1 MRGDLDKLVAFVKNE
16 FPVNA
21 GEISDAI
28 ELLSLALDG
37 LLEHTSIAL
46 TQSQHDR
53 NFAKSKELVSLS
65 EEVSDFQSEIIKWS
79 NGLQDEVVAAEEDDS
94 NDTDEEEDTAP
105 REGNPL
111 PNYAEYRVDQ
121 SVPHTLYESFTH
133 KKACAFTFC
142 GRKYQARDWKD
153 LLIQVCDLLSNIDPN
168 KIMSFIDDRSMVG
181 SRIHYFGTKHVPY
194 KNEKLTNTDV
204 YVWIN
209 LSSNG
214 KRNIIR
220 KMLKKFNIPI
230 TEFLVYLRADYTP
243 LHPSYR
249 ADAEID
255 DNLADDEKVGAYVRN
270 AMRKLSEQNVALSKA
285 DLSLMLSKEGTKR
298 LFDVDYPFLKPYDA
312 SVDLAMQ
319 IKENGYGRYWKEVF
333 ILGGKKYLVTSQWYE
348 RSRDMFKNWFC
359 ASTSSSS

>member
-1 MRGDLDKLVAFVKNE
+1 MQGDLEKLFSFVKNE
-16 FPVNA
+16 FPKDA
-21 GEISDAI
+21 GEISEAI

-37 LLEHTSIAL
+37 LLEHANVAL
-46 TQSQHDR
+46 TQSQRER
-53 NFAKSKELVSLS
+53 NYAKSKDLVSFS
-65 EEVSDFQSEIIKWS
+65 EEVSDIQSEIIKLGT
-79 NGLQDEVVAAEEDDS
+79 GLQDEVAAAEEEDNGEADD
-94 NDTDEEEDTAP
+94 DEDAVSQ
-105 REGNPL
+105 EGKPL

-133 KKACAFTFC
+133 KKACAFSFR
-142 GRKYQARDWKD
+142 GKNYPVRDWKD
-153 LLIQVCDLLSNIDPN
+153 LLIQVCDLLSDIDSS
-168 KIMSFIDDRSMVG
+168 KMMSFIDDRSMVG

-194 KNEKLTNTDV
+194 KNEKLSNMDV

-243 LHPSYR
+243 LHPSSR
-249 ADAEID
+249 ADMEID
-255 DNLADDEKVGAYVRN
+255 DNLTDDEKVGAYVRN
-270 AMRKLSEQNVALSKA
+270 AMRKLSEQNVPLSKA

-312 SVDLAMQ
+312 SVDLVIQ

-333 ILGGKKYLVTSQWYE
+333 TFGGIKYLVSSQWYE
-348 RSRDMFKNWFC
+348 RSRELFDKWYRVTKHND
-359 ASTSSSS
+359 

>member
-1 MRGDLDKLVAFVKNE
+1 MQGDLDRLVAFVKKE
-16 FPVNA
+16 FPVDA

-28 ELLSLALDG
+28 EILSLVLDG

-53 NFAKSKELVSLS
+53 NFAKSKELVSFS
-65 EEVSDFQSEIIKWS
+65 EDVSDVQSEIIKWS
-79 NGLQDEVVAAEEDDS
+79 NGLQDEIVAAEEDDS
-94 NDTDEEEDTAP
+94 NDTDDDEDATP
-105 REGNPL
+105 HEGNPL
-111 PNYAEYRVDQ
+111 PNYSEYRVDQ

-133 KKACAFTFC
+133 KKACAFSFC
-142 GRKYQARDWKD
+142 GKKYSARDWKD
-153 LLIQVCDLLSNIDPN
+153 LLIQVCDLLSDIDSN
-168 KIMSFIDDRSMVG
+168 KMMSFIDDRSMVG
-181 SRIHYFGTKHVPY
+181 SRIHYFGTKLVPY
-194 KNEKLTNTDV
+194 KNEKLANMDI

-220 KMLKKFNIPI
+220 KMLKKYNIPI
-230 TEFLVYLRADYTP
+230 TEFFVYLRADYTA

-249 ADAEID
+249 ADTEIED
-255 DNLADDEKVGAYVRN
+255 KLTDDEKVGTYVRN
-270 AMRKLSEQNVALSKA
+270 VMRKLSEQEVALSKA

-298 LFDVDYPFLKPYDA
+298 LFNVDYPFLKPYDD
-312 SVDLAMQ
+312 SVDLALQ

-348 RSRDMFKNWFC
+348 RSRDPFRNWFC
-359 ASTSSSS
+359 ASTSNPS